1 MQPLTVPIVTLVNE
15 HIIAHGI
22 LSYLTASTSK
32 QTRAVDTNR
41 GLYLQ
46 IALYWLV
53 EREHW
58 KGKYPTDLEV
68 F

>member
-1 MQPLTVPIVTLVNE
+1 MAVIYYETVQQKLLRKMQRLTVPIVTLVNE

-32 QTRAVDTNR
+32 QMHAVDTNC

-46 IALYWLV
+46 IA
-53 EREHW
+53 
-58 KGKYPTDLEV
+58 P
-68 F
+68 

>member
-1 MQPLTVPIVTLVNE
+1 MQRLTVPIVTSVNE

-32 QTRAVDTNR
+32 QTHAVDTNR

-46 IALYWLV
+46 IA
-53 EREHW
+53 
-58 KGKYPTDLEV
+58 P
-68 F
+68 

>member
-1 MQPLTVPIVTLVNE
+1 MAVIHYDTVQQKLLRKMQRLTVPIVTLVKE

-32 QTRAVDTNR
+32 QMRAVDTNC

-46 IALYWLV
+46 IA
-53 EREHW
+53 
-58 KGKYPTDLEV
+58 P
-68 F
+68 

>member
-1 MQPLTVPIVTLVNE
+1 MAVIYYETFQQKLLRKMQCLTVPIVTLVNE

-32 QTRAVDTNR
+32 QMRVVDTNR

-46 IALYWLV
+46 IAL
-53 EREHW
+53 
-58 KGKYPTDLEV
+58 
-68 F
+68 

>member
-1 MQPLTVPIVTLVNE
+1 MAVIYYETVQQKLLRKIQRLTVPIVTLVNE

-22 LSYLTASTSK
+22 LPYLTASTSK

-46 IALYWLV
+46 IA
-53 EREHW
+53 
-58 KGKYPTDLEV
+58 P
-68 F
+68 

>member
-1 MQPLTVPIVTLVNE
+1 MAVIYYETVQQKLLRKIQRLTVPIVTLVNE

-32 QTRAVDTNR
+32 QTRTVDTNR

-46 IALYWLV
+46 IA
-53 EREHW
+53 
-58 KGKYPTDLEV
+58 P
-68 F
+68 